1 MSDKKFMKL
10 NVEKLKKILETLDGD
25 VSRQERLVDQ
35 RTRELEHEQRKL
47 QSLVHRRDVY
57 QSLQEDAE
65 ALAAAADLL
74 S

>member
-1 MSDKKFMKL
+1 MKL

-47 QSLVHRRDVY
+47 RALVTRRDVY